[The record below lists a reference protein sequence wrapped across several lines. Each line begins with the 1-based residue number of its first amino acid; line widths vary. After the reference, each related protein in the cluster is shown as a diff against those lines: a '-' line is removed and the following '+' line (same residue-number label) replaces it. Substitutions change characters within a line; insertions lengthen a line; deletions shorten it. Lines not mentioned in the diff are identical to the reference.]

1 MKIDFFISSL
11 SGGGAERV
19 LVTIAKKFAEQ
30 GDDVSVV
37 SLEKRPQFYKVDPRI
52 SLQQFNNVDKS
63 FGFLRD
69 LLCIRKFIKRRK
81 ADVCISFLSRC
92 NLIVL
97 LVSLFKKN
105 KIIVCDRNNPQ
116 REHSALVFWVTGWLY
131 RRANVI
137 NVQTEQVKSF
147 YPRSLQKKITVIENP
162 LDVDHLQRQVLEM
175 PKREKIIL
183 SMGRLENQKDFE
195 TLIVAFEKI
204 SKDIPDWNVNIFGLG
219 DNRQR
224 LQEMIDSKGLRD
236 RVFLKGCTETPFY
249 EMCRSSVFVL
259 SSFYEGFPNVLCEAM
274 HAGCLCISS
283 DCDCGPRDL
292 LNSGENGWLFPVQ
305 NVDALTELLKNSIEK
320 MDQLDYIRTAA
331 QETVKRLYVES
342 ITQKWK
348 LMIQNMVGA

>member
-37 SLEKRPQFYKVDPRI
+37 SLEKRPQFYKVDSKVALKR
-52 SLQQFNNVDKS
+52 FNNVGKS
-63 FGFLRD
+63 FSSLRD
-69 LLCIRKFIKRRK
+69 LLCIRKFIKQRK
-81 ADVCISFLSRC
+81 ADACISFLSRC

-97 LVSLFKKN
+97 FASLFTKN

-116 REHSALVFWVTGWLY
+116 REHSALVFWLTGWLY

-147 YPRSLQKKITVIENP
+147 YPRSLQKKIMVIENP
-162 LDVDHLQRQVLEM
+162 LDVDHLKRQVLEM

-195 TLIVAFEKI
+195 TLIIAFEKI
-204 SKDIPDWNVNIFGLG
+204 SKDVPDWNVNIFGLG

-224 LQEMIDSKGLRD
+224 LQKLIDSKGLRD
-236 RVFLKGCTETPFY
+236 RVFLKGRTETPFY

-292 LNSGENGWLFPVQ
+292 LKQGENGWLFPVQ
-305 NVDALTELLKNSIEK
+305 DVNTLAELIKNSIEK
-320 MDQLDYIRTAA
+320 IDQLDHIRTAA

-348 LMIQNMVGA
+348 LMIQNMVGV

>member
-1 MKIDFFISSL
+1 MKINFFISSL

-19 LVTIAKKFAEQ
+19 LVTIAQKFAEQ

-37 SLEKRPQFYKVDPRI
+37 SLEKRPQFYKVD
-52 SLQQFNNVDKS
+52 SKVFLQRFNNANKS
-63 FGFLRD
+63 LVFLRD
-69 LLCIRKFIKRRK
+69 LLCVRKFIKQRK
-81 ADVCISFLSRC
+81 ADVCITFLSRC

-97 LVSLFKKN
+97 FASLFTKN
-105 KIIVCDRNNPQ
+105 KIIVCDRNNPK
-116 REHSALVFWVTGWLY
+116 REHSTFIFRLTGWLY

-137 NVQTEQVKSF
+137 NVQTEQAKSF
-147 YPRSLQKKITVIENP
+147 YPKKLQKKITVIENP
-162 LDVDHLQRQVLEM
+162 LDVEHLQRQVLET
-175 PKREKIIL
+175 PKRDKIVL

-195 TLIVAFEKI
+195 TLIIAFAKI
-204 SKDIPDWNVNIFGLG
+204 AKDVPDWIVNIFGLG

-224 LQEMIDSKGLRD
+224 LQGLIDSKGLHN
-236 RVFLKGCTETPFY
+236 RVILKGRTETPFY

-292 LNSGENGWLFPVQ
+292 LKQGKNGWLFPVQ
-305 NVDALTELLKNSIEK
+305 NVDALAELLKNSIEK
-320 MDQLDYIRTAA
+320 MDQLDYVRTAA

-348 LMIQNMVGA
+348 IMIQNMVGV